1 MHGTATAA
9 SLWATGAVGV
19 ATGVGAYDVAVMIAA
34 ITFLTLFCMTPLKQE
49 APEEKKEG

>member
-19 ATGVGAYDVAVMIAA
+19 AVSLGAYDVAVA
-34 ITFLTLFCMTPLKQE
+34 ISLVTFATLRFLKG
-49 APEEKKEG
+49 PGDGGGRVTR